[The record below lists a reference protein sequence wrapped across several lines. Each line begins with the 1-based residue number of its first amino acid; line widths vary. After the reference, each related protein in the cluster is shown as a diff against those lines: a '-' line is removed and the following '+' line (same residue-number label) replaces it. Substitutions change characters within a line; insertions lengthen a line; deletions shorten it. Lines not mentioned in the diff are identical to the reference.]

1 MNNVKYTIYIGETDK
16 SKPFIDSL
24 VDELTIQCGGTTLIN
39 GHGTY
44 KDENDPITYRD
55 NTIILETIAPYWMET
70 RILEIINE
78 CEVDCPSGELCI
90 AFTKQEI
97 NFELIY
103 L

>member
-1 MNNVKYTIYIGETDK
+1 MNSLKYTLYISETDK

-70 RILEIINE
+70 RILELIKQ
-78 CEVDCPSGELCI
+78 CESDNISGELCI
-90 AFTKQEI
+90 AFTKQPIE
-97 NFELIY
+97 FDLIY